1 VHVVEVRLMKRS
13 AVSSGVEG
21 VGDVELIVVGDGSF
35 GGGVGGVGVF
45 SGTAMLM
52 RRPLWLWS
60 WT

>member
-21 VGDVELIVVGDGSF
+21 VGDVELIVVGDESF

-52 RRPLWLWS
+52 RRPLWL
-60 WT
+60 